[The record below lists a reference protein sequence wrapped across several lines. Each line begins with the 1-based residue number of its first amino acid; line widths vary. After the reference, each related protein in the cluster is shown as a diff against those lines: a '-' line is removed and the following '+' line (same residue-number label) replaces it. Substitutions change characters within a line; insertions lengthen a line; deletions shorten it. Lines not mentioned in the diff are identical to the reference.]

1 MFINDP
7 AESERDN
14 GIENNVTQVHPIRSH
29 DNIYEYRDS
38 PGKKKIPTEISS
50 IRSPS
55 SLAMTQASGK
65 SASRDSLKSAIS
77 MKESTRDV
85 NFDKNSKYSERLVD
99 DPSPKGR
106 YDSRNLLSREFLTS
120 SPIESKSSRTTTPV
134 PASRKTL
141 KSASKTHLVEGVPQT
156 EV

>member
-14 GIENNVTQVHPIRSH
+14 GIENNVTQANPIRSH

-38 PGKKKIPTEISS
+38 PGKKKIPTDISS

-55 SLAMTQASGK
+55 SLAMTQTSGK

-77 MKESTRDV
+77 MKESVKDN

-99 DPSPKGR
+99 DPSKLR

-120 SPIESKSSRTTTPV
+120 SPIEIKSSRTTTPV

>member
-14 GIENNVTQVHPIRSH
+14 GIENNVTQAHPLRSN

-77 MKESTRDV
+77 MKESTKDI

-99 DPSPKGR
+99 DPSLKGR

-120 SPIESKSSRTTTPV
+120 SPIESKSSRVSTPV
-134 PASRKTL
+134 PASRKAL